1 VNTSVNAVT
10 SLSVGGF
17 SSCVTLEG
25 GTVKCWGANS
35 SGQLGDGTFTDVN
48 SPVQVAGLGDASS
61 VSAGYQHVCATR
73 VNQLPVCWGAGDG
86 GQLGDG
92 GTADRATPVPVSVLR

>member
-1 VNTSVNAVT
+1 
-10 SLSVGGF
+10 
-17 SSCVTLEG
+17 VTLGG

-35 SGQLGDGTFTDVN
+35 SGQIGDGTFTDVN

-73 VNQLPVCWGAGDG
+73 VNKLPVCWGAGDR

-92 GTADRATPVPVSVLR
+92 GTADRATPAPVTVLR